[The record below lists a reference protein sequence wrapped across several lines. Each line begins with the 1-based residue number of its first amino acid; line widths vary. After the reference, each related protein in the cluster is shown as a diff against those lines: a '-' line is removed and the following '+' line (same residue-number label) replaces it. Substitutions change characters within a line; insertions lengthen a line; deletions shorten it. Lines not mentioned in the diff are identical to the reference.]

1 LPGVRLTRVAHFS
14 SSLRY
19 WNPELSDEENRALFG
34 RRAETHGHNY
44 RLEVTLQGEPDPVT
58 GMVMDLKDLQEILDA
73 EIMQRFDHR
82 DLNADTP
89 FFDKLPPTPE
99 NLLMAIH
106 RQLTAVLPDGLL
118 ASIRLE
124 EDAETFVE
132 WIQDGTST

>member
-1 LPGVRLTRVAHFS
+1 MLITRKVEFS
-14 SSLRY
+14 SSHVCHNSR
-19 WNPELSDEENRALFG
+19 LSDEENLALYG
-34 RRAETHGHNY
+34 DGANPAGHGHNFVA
-44 RLEVTLQGEPDPVT
+44 EITLDGEPDPVT

-132 WIQDGTST
+132 WIEDGAST